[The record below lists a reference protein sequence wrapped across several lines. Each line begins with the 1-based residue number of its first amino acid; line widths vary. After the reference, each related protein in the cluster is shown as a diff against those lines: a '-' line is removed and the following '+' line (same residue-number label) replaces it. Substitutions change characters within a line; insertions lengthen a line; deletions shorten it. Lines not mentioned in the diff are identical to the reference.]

1 MVKMSDANKILTVSY
16 GTFSCTLEGFEDP
29 FSAMKAIAE
38 YFRDLAAED
47 RYFGAEPPTPDAE
60 TLHRITEEAIQQRVE
75 SRLLRDGLVMRPQ
88 GEIGTIT
95 TPWITPG
102 ALDASIQGA
111 AASKPGFSGLASL
124 ASVAPSEPDAEAP
137 PPAQDDS
144 AEAATDER
152 AAPEAE
158 RHDKSADM
166 VAEKSWSDSSEAIA
180 EDDADVAETPEHALA
195 DAKTDDQTDDQA
207 DDQTDDPSA
216 DEDAPEIAADDAAS
230 LGSDSVP
237 QDDDADADP
246 TRPAEGADTL
256 IAVAAAMA
264 AANASAWIDDAD
276 ANDPQD
282 QDGTD
287 SFFASARAVEDTL
300 PDDDDSS
307 AWPSAGSVADSLARL
322 RAAEAAEQTA
332 LRDTPTQPN
341 QDAAPKTDVADAT
354 PDAGTPTVA
363 PDKTNTAFNT
373 ATVVASGIGAT
384 LAATAATQAEA
395 WSPLADADG
404 DDTLI
409 AAVLDETEDAAED
422 AVETATEPS
431 ADDDSIDLSSILDS
445 DDDAAELQDISS
457 DEAAAEDF
465 GDIAEKAAADQ
476 DAPKETFDEAG
487 EDASP
492 AEADDAAPVTDADT
506 DAADAVVGGDDVDTD
521 AASDETSEVETP
533 RREIILSDEQEAALS
548 ADLTAIMSNTHDDH
562 ATDIVADDPVADD
575 SAGDT
580 SNGSDDDATGAAASA
595 AVAAALGAAALAS
608 AQDQDSEADA
618 EAQEAEAEAKAEAEA
633 AASVPARE
641 IASPFSDNDDAG
653 GDMDRLFDAT
663 DSRMSNVESSRRRA
677 NIEHL
682 KAAVAAR
689 VAETQLAPTDD
700 GGAEAADET
709 AEYREDLARVMRPSR
724 VRVDVTRR
732 RRTQRPPP
740 LVLVSEQRID
750 EIETSNGNPV
760 RPRRVSPEETS
771 TVTPL
776 RLTEGNRE
784 AEDMDRVEA
793 DNLLAQRP
801 APRKMAQSLATL
813 AQRAGQVVRGVT
825 TRGGAAAAALQTAE
839 PEHHAPLM
847 PEQPAAPQMPDFV
860 ALFAQ
865 KLEQSDATEID
876 EVVEMGAEYIVHDM
890 GQPDFK
896 RAQLV
901 RLVRMVT
908 EESITREE
916 AISAFGQLVNEGA
929 ILQAGEGRYRLAPE
943 SRG

>member
-38 YFRDLAAED
+38 YLRDLAAED
-47 RYFGAEPPTPDAE
+47 PYFGAEPPTPDAE
-60 TLHRITEEAIQQRVE
+60 TLHRITEEAIQQRIE

-88 GEIGTIT
+88 GEIGAIT

-102 ALDASIQGA
+102 ALDASILGA

-144 AEAATDER
+144 AEAATVER
-152 AAPEAE
+152 VALEAE

-166 VAEKSWSDSSEAIA
+166 MVEKSWSGSSEAIA
-180 EDDADVAETPEHALA
+180 EDDAHIGDVAETPEHALA
-195 DAKTDDQTDDQA
+195 DAKTDDQTDDQP
-207 DDQTDDPSA
+207 DDQTDDPGA
-216 DEDAPEIAADDAAS
+216 DEDAPEIAAGDAAS

-237 QDDDADADP
+237 QDDDADADR
-246 TRPAEGADTL
+246 TRPAEGSDTL

-264 AANASAWIDDAD
+264 AANASAWIDDTD

-341 QDAAPKTDVADAT
+341 QDTAPKTDVADAT
-354 PDAGTPTVA
+354 PDRGTPTVA
-363 PDKTNTAFNT
+363 PDKTNTALNT

-422 AVETATEPS
+422 AVETAAEPS
-431 ADDDSIDLSSILDS
+431 TEDDSIDLSSILDS
-445 DDDAAELQDISS
+445 DDDAAELQDFSS

-492 AEADDAAPVTDADT
+492 AAADDAKPVTDADT
-506 DAADAVVGGDDVDTD
+506 DAADAIVGGHDVDTD

-533 RREIILSDEQEAALS
+533 RREIFLSDEQEAALS
-548 ADLTAIMSNTHDDH
+548 ADLTAIMSGTHDDH
-562 ATDIVADDPVADD
+562 AMDIVADDPVADD
-575 SAGDT
+575 STDDT
-580 SNGSDDDATGAAASA
+580 SDGSDNDAT
-595 AVAAALGAAALAS
+595 
-608 AQDQDSEADA
+608 
-618 EAQEAEAEAKAEAEA
+618 EAEAEAITEAEA

-740 LVLVSEQRID
+740 LVLVPEQRID
-750 EIETSNGNPV
+750 ETETSNGNPV
-760 RPRRVSPEETS
+760 RPRRVSLEETS

-890 GQPDFK
+890 GQPDFR

>member
-1 MVKMSDANKILTVSY
+1 MAKMSDANKILTVSY

-102 ALDASIQGA
+102 ALDASILGA

-137 PPAQDDS
+137 PPARDDS
-144 AEAATDER
+144 AEAATVER
-152 AAPEAE
+152 VAPEAE

-166 VAEKSWSDSSEAIA
+166 VSEKSWSDSSEAIA
-180 EDDADVAETPEHALA
+180 EDDAHIADVAETPEHALA
-195 DAKTDDQTDDQA
+195 DAKTDDQTDDQP

-216 DEDAPEIAADDAAS
+216 DADAPKIAADDAAS

-246 TRPAEGADTL
+246 TRPTEGADTL

-282 QDGTD
+282 EDGTD
-287 SFFASARAVEDTL
+287 SFFASARAVQDTL
-300 PDDDDSS
+300 PDDDSS

-409 AAVLDETEDAAED
+409 AAVLDETEDATED
-422 AVETATEPS
+422 AVETAAEPS
-431 ADDDSIDLSSILDS
+431 TDDDSIDLSSILDS
-445 DDDAAELQDISS
+445 DDDAADLQDISS

-476 DAPKETFDEAG
+476 DAPKETFDAAS

-492 AEADDAAPVTDADT
+492 AAADDAAPVTDADT
-506 DAADAVVGGDDVDTD
+506 DAADAVVGGHDVDTD

-548 ADLTAIMSNTHDDH
+548 ADLTAIMSGPHDDH
-562 ATDIVADDPVADD
+562 AMDIVADDPVADD
-575 SAGDT
+575 STGDT
-580 SNGSDDDATGAAASA
+580 SDGSDDDATGAAASA
-595 AVAAALGAAALAS
+595 AVAAALAS
-608 AQDQDSEADA
+608 AQEQDSEADA

-732 RRTQRPPP
+732 RRAQRPPP

-760 RPRRVSPEETS
+760 RPRRVSLEETS
-771 TVTPL
+771 SVTPL

-825 TRGGAAAAALQTAE
+825 TRGGAAAALQTAE
-839 PEHHAPLM
+839 PEHHSPLM

-929 ILQAGEGRYRLAPE
+929 ILQAGEGRYCLAPE